1 MVGGWVGDMLREK
14 ENDASRDMTDA
25 CSHVCSHATRLASP
39 RLAPP
44 AQLMSPD
51 DMFTSYVQSG
61 TSLGRL
67 ADEDLC
73 NLTASHC

>member
-1 MVGGWVGDMLREK
+1 VWWWVGGWVTCRATK
-14 ENDASRDMTDA
+14 KMTRPA
-25 CSHVCSHATRLASP
+25 TCQMHAHMPLASP
-39 RLAPP
+39 RVAPP